1 MAPLITRKPPFL
13 PASDAFEQALPY
25 TLHSAVP
32 KRHNSCMAEPMVDAK
47 IRLAAPIKLDDF
59 EPAARAVLPA
69 GIYDYIA
76 GGSEDEATLRG
87 NREAFAR
94 YRFRFKILASTD
106 HTDPSS
112 ELLGQRFQ
120 MPVHLAPTAIQR
132 MTHPDGELAAYRAAS
147 DAGIAYALSTLSS
160 AAIEEV
166 AAAATGPRWFQ
177 LYMHPDRTVSAS
189 FVERAVDAGYAAILL
204 TVDLPKA
211 GRRERD
217 IRNAFSLPE
226 GVRYA
231 NLSGRKGTER
241 ADGPDPFAHDVN
253 AQTNPALSWNDLE
266 WLVAKTSLPVMVK
279 GVVRADDARHAVEV
293 GARGLVVSNHG
304 GRQLDYSTAS
314 LDALPEVVEAVGGR
328 VPVLLDGGVRR
339 GTDVLKA
346 LCLGAAGVLIG
357 RPYLWALAVDGAD
370 GVRRMLAM
378 LHDEIEVSM
387 SLLGVG
393 RLSDLSRDLV
403 TRV

>member
-32 KRHNSCMAEPMVDAK
+32 KRHNSCMAERMVDAK
-47 IRLAAPIKLDDF
+47 IRPVTPLKLDDF

-76 GGSEDEATLRG
+76 GGSEDDATPRG
-87 NREAFAR
+87 KREAFAR

-106 HTDPSS
+106 HTDLSS

-132 MTHPDGELAAYRAAS
+132 MTHPEGELAAYRAAS

-160 AAIEEV
+160 AAIEEG

-177 LYMHPDRTVSAS
+177 LYMHAERTVSAS
-189 FVERAVDAGYAAILL
+189 FIERAVDAGYSAIVL
-204 TVDLPKA
+204 TVDLPKT

-226 GVRYA
+226 GLRYA
-231 NLSGRKGTER
+231 NLDARRRTDAAE
-241 ADGPDPFAHDVN
+241 GPDPFAQNVN
-253 AQTNPALSWNDLE
+253 ANTHPGLGWADLE
-266 WLVAKTSLPVMVK
+266 WLRGRNPLPVIVK
-279 GVVRADDARHAVEV
+279 GVVRPGDARHA
-293 GARGLVVSNHG
+293 A
-304 GRQLDYSTAS
+304 
-314 LDALPEVVEAVGGR
+314 EAG
-328 VPVLLDGGVRR
+328 RR
-339 GTDVLKA
+339 G
-346 LCLGAAGVLIG
+346 AARQTATG
-357 RPYLWALAVDGAD
+357 
-370 GVRRMLAM
+370 
-378 LHDEIEVSM
+378 S
-387 SLLGVG
+387 
-393 RLSDLSRDLV
+393 
-403 TRV
+403 